1 MLPKT
6 ITVLGIE
13 FDIEYSDLSTENLC
27 GDSCIDKRLIRVGTQ
42 HSIEMQKSTLFHECI
57 HMALA
62 VAGVNQLFNG
72 KVEEAI
78 VRCLE
83 HAFNDWVVIEEEAE

>member
-1 MLPKT
+1 MLPT
-6 ITVLGIE
+6 IVSVLGVE
-13 FDIEYSDLSTENLC
+13 FSVEYSDLSNDNLC
-27 GDSCIDKRLIRVGTQ
+27 GDSCIDKRLIRVST
-42 HSIEMQKSTLFHECI
+42 HLTNDMMRSTLFHECI

-62 VAGVNQLFNG
+62 VGGVNQLFNG

-83 HAFNDWVVIEEEAE
+83 HAFSDWLGVWEEAE